1 VSGGSNEIM
10 AFASTQTSMV
20 RDREIAE
27 KSESDDASHPIA
39 SCQGDRR
46 SKCRNRLPPQ
56 GCALRDLKESLAE
69 FVDTPSGWMH
79 PAPPYSTSIREWW
92 WWNAAKEQM
101 PRLRV
106 RVDESAEAEQWSTF
120 GELVVEGV
128 GRLLLA
134 ALETA

>member
-1 VSGGSNEIM
+1 
-10 AFASTQTSMV
+10 
-20 RDREIAE
+20 
-27 KSESDDASHPIA
+27 
-39 SCQGDRR
+39 
-46 SKCRNRLPPQ
+46 
-56 GCALRDLKESLAE
+56 
-69 FVDTPSGWMH
+69 
-79 PAPPYSTSIREWW
+79 
-92 WWNAAKEQM
+92 M